1 MKQIRNFQKDSQ
13 GFTLVELMIVVAIIG
28 ILAAIAI
35 PQFAAYRTRASNAN
49 AKAMNKMAVS
59 GQADL
64 NAELGC
70 YGHTETA
77 AANLASVAI
86 AAQGLVTAAVQ
97 ALSIGATPATDAQS
111 IGATATVIG
120 GRIVGTNIASAKT
133 FSVPLGIGAQMAL
146 LTSESAVTAGACPSG
161 GCSNV
166 VYTRHDKGD
175 TAYGSDSDVANVLY
189 SVSNPNWGKEAISA
203 GIVNLTTPVL
213 AIAATDN
220 INNINAAAGGG
231 APTGNWGPV
240 Q

>member
-1 MKQIRNFQKDSQ
+1 MISLLKKMQKNNQ
-13 GFTLVELMIVVAIIG
+13 KGFTLVELMIVVAIIG

-77 AANLASVAI
+77 AATLAAI
-86 AAQGLVTAAVQ
+86 AVSGQGVVTVAEQAVSTLAPLQ
-97 ALSIGATPATDAQS
+97 A
-111 IGATATVIG
+111 IGATATVLG
-120 GRIVGTNIASAKT
+120 GRIVGTNISSVKT
-133 FSVPLGIGAQMAL
+133 FSVPLGIGAQMAVL
-146 LTSESAVTAGACPSG
+146 ASESAVTGGSCPSG

-166 VYTRHDKGD
+166 IYTRHDKGD

-189 SVSNPNWGKEAISA
+189 SVSNPVWGKEAISA
-203 GIVNLTTPVL
+203 GLVNLTTPV
-213 AIAATDN
+213 AVIAATDN
-220 INNINAAAGGG
+220 VNNIAGAPGGG
-231 APTGNWGPV
+231 QPTGTWGAV

>member
-1 MKQIRNFQKDSQ
+1 MMKVHKNEK

-49 AKAMNKMAVS
+49 AKAMNKLTVS
-59 GQADL
+59 GQSDL

-77 AANLASVAI
+77 VATLAAVAVSG
-86 AAQGLVTAAVQ
+86 QGAVTAAEQ
-97 ALSIGATPATDAQS
+97 AVSTLVPGHAIGATP
-111 IGATATVIG
+111 TVAG
-120 GRIVGTNIASAKT
+120 GRIVGTSIVPAKT

-146 LTSESAVTAGACPSG
+146 LTSESAVAAGSCPSG

-166 VYTRHDKGD
+166 IYTRHDKGD

-189 SVSNPNWGKEAISA
+189 SVSNPVWGKEAISA
-203 GIVNLTTPVL
+203 GLVNLTTVVVV
-213 AIAATDN
+213 AAATDN
-220 INNINAAAGGG
+220 VNDINGIAGGG
-231 APTGNWGPV
+231 APTATWGQV

>member
-1 MKQIRNFQKDSQ
+1 MSRGMLMKMNKSEK

-49 AKAMNKMAVS
+49 AKAMNKLSVS
-59 GQADL
+59 GQADI

-70 YGHTETA
+70 YGHTEVAAATLAAPAASGQGAITA
-77 AANLASVAI
+77 AEEAVSTN
-86 AAQGLVTAAVQ
+86 TALQ
-97 ALSIGATPATDAQS
+97 A
-111 IGATATVIG
+111 IGATATVNG
-120 GRIVGTNIASAKT
+120 GRIVGTNIATGKT
-133 FSVPLGIGAQMAL
+133 FSVPLGMGAQMAVL
-146 LTSESAVTAGACPSG
+146 ASESAVTAGSCPSG

-189 SVSNPNWGKEAISA
+189 SVSNPIWGKQAISA
-203 GIVNLTTPVL
+203 GLVTLSTPVVVL
-213 AIAATDN
+213 VATDN
-220 INNINAAAGGG
+220 ANDINGIAGGG
-231 APTGNWGPV
+231 APAPGTWGAV